1 MIITTKIN
9 NSYKAMKTRY
19 IHFFILLTV
28 GILNLYSQ
36 SADRNYI
43 RTRTY
48 TNETGTAYL
57 DQIQY
62 FDGLGRPNQLVQA
75 GVTPTKQNLVTLQEY
90 DAFGRESNTWLPAV
104 VTGNN
109 GVYIDPATVKT
120 GSISSNG
127 NDQSPYS
134 QPVYEASPLNRVLEQ
149 YAPGADWKTNKKAV
163 RTGYLTNKDKTG
175 TITPADSLVC
185 GLYVST
191 DDRKTISISKSKNYA
206 AGELYVTRIK
216 DEDNNVS
223 YEFKDK
229 LGQVVLTRQIND
241 TEILDTYY
249 IYDSFGNKRVV
260 LPPIL
265 SEMMPGNS
273 VWTDTNTDF
282 GRYAYLYKYD
292 DRNRCIAKKIPGADW
307 IYYVYDKADRLVF
320 TQDGEQRKK
329 SEWIFTIPDVFGRT
343 VLTGR
348 CTGANSK
355 TIASG
360 TFDNNLIKAEY
371 TGVSP
376 NYSDKIYGYT
386 LTIDGQ
392 PLALQG
398 NALYLAN
405 YYDSYKFRTQVA
417 GINDVRLSYKANET
431 YGIRY
436 GDDNSV
442 TESKGLLTGTITR
455 ILDLSDA
462 KAPICAV
469 MYYDNKGRLIQVKS
483 NNDLGGIEEE
493 YFAYNFTGQ
502 STQKQHIHSAAGKTT
517 QTEIYKYS
525 YDHAGRLL
533 TTTHQLNGGT
543 AVTLASNTYDELGR
557 LIKNVKNNQAN
568 ITTGYTYNV
577 RSWTKSISSPLFKQ
591 TLYYNESYGGST
603 KQYNGNISAMDWT
616 VSGDKTRGYAFTY
629 DNLSR
634 LTAANYLENAA
645 ANANYKTAYT
655 YDKHGNMKT
664 LQRYGKNT
672 ASGYNIVDNLTITH
686 AGNQLL
692 KIEDAIANISL
703 AESADFKN
711 YSNVATEYTY
721 NANGA
726 MTKDLNKG
734 VTDIQYNLLNLPR
747 IIDIKSPVAEARNEY
762 TYSANGQKLKV
773 VQKWNPN
780 YSTAPVIGSAINTAS
795 LTQTKTTDYVGNMI
809 YENGSLKR
817 ILIEGGYYESSTYH
831 FYLTDHLGNNRVVAN
846 ATGTVIQKNHYYP
859 FGTAFAE
866 TSTTEQGKQPYKYNN
881 KELDQMHGLNI
892 YDYSARHYESTI
904 GRFITIDPMAEK
916 YYSISPYVYCA
927 NNPLKYIDPT
937 GMMYDDYFNKDGD
950 YLGTDNDPKS
960 RKVRV
965 MSQENWNSN
974 KQGEKTIDPAVGRAN
989 SDLHSKSRIKNEASL
1004 KIYSYYNDTGV
1015 ELKSDKG
1022 EYLMAFITSSVKN
1035 EVLGK
1040 KISVNLSEANSL
1052 GVSDNIY
1059 DIKNTFVHEGK
1070 HNLDFVQFKPSIF
1083 SDMSNQVVEER
1094 AISTQVNHSTWE
1106 YTSPRYKTHIENYA
1120 NKLHVVV
1127 PGLNAPS
1134 LRTSIT
1140 APLKI
1145 K

>member
-1 MIITTKIN
+1 MITTTKIN

-19 IHFFILLTV
+19 IHFSILLTV

-48 TNETGTAYL
+48 TNEAGTAYL

-229 LGQVVLTRQIND
+229 LGQVVLTRQING

-265 SEMMPGNS
+265 SDMMPGNS

-282 GRYAYLYKYD
+282 GRYAYMYKYD
-292 DRNRCIAKKIPGADW
+292 NRNRCIAKKIPGADW

-329 SEWIFTIPDVFGRT
+329 SEWTFTIPDVFGRI
-343 VLTGR
+343 VLTGI
-348 CTGANSK
+348 CKNTLTYTADPLGAVVV
-355 TIASG
+355 
-360 TFDNNLIKAEY
+360 KADWAKATNVY
-371 TGVSP
+371 
-376 NYSDKIYGYT
+376 KGYT
-386 LTIDGQ
+386 LTGV
-392 PLALQG
+392 ALTTPTV
-398 NALYLAN
+398 LSVN
-405 YYDSYKFRTQVA
+405 YYDSYEFLDYNQIPNKNHLLYGAVA
-417 GINDVRLSYKANET
+417 GYDTWYT
-431 YGIRY
+431 GGY
-436 GDDNSV
+436 
-442 TESKGLLTGTITR
+442 KGLLTGTIAGV
-455 ILDLSDA
+455 LDGSSSLDYLYTA
-462 KAPICAV
+462 I
-469 MYYDNKGRLIQVKS
+469 YYDNKGRVIQTKETNLLAKGVTA
-483 NNDLGGIEEE
+483 NNLTGGIDKT
-493 YFAYNFTGQ
+493 YIAYNFTGQ
-502 STQKQHIHSAAGKTT
+502 PVKKFVVHQIAGKADVSETYAYT
-517 QTEIYKYS
+517 

-533 TTTHQLNGGT
+533 TTTHQFNSGT
-543 AVTLASNTYDELGR
+543 TVTLAQNTYDELGR
-557 LIKNVKNNQAN
+557 LNKNVKNNQAN
-568 ITTGYTYNV
+568 LTTAYTYNV
-577 RSWTKSISSPLFKQ
+577 RSWTKSITSPLFTQ
-591 TLYYNESYGGST
+591 TLYYNEPFGLHGVQYG
-603 KQYNGNISAMDWT
+603 GNISAMTW
-616 VSGDKTRGYAFTY
+616 KTHSENQRIYAFKY
-629 DNLSR
+629 DNLSQ
-634 LTAANYLENAA
+634 LTHAAYDNKSSGGSFSA
-645 ANANYKTAYT
+645 AYT

-664 LQRYGKNT
+664 LTRLGKKT
-672 ASGYNIVDNLTITH
+672 STTYDVVDNLTITH
-686 AGNQLL
+686 TGNQLL
-692 KIEDAIANISL
+692 KIEDAVANISL

-711 YSNVATEYTY
+711 YSNVATEYVY

-866 TSTTEQGKQPYKYNN
+866 TSIAEQGKQPYKYNG
-881 KELDQMHGLNI
+881 KEFDQMHGLNLQD
-892 YDYSARHYESTI
+892 YDKRYKGDWYFT
-904 GRFITIDPMAEK
+904 TIDPMAEK
-916 YYSISPYVYCA
+916 YYSWSPYAYVL
-927 NNPLKYIDPT
+927 NNPLKYTDPQGDTVRVHIETIDYGHSWISVGEGENMTVYTYGNYGEKNEGILKKMSGPLAQAYMKGKKEET
-937 GMMYDDYFNKDGD
+937 NMSSFIINDITDETMTDVMNGVIGKAEKRLDLEEKKDGTI
-950 YLGTDNDPKS
+950 GPKS
-960 RKVRV
+960 PNEEIYKLDEYKLLSNNCTTFISDALNNSGSKAMETTRYYSHPMRGSIGYTIKERIRTPHY
-965 MSQENWNSN
+965 MKGFLNSQSGTRSVLKQLN
-974 KQGEKTIDPAVGRAN
+974 K
-989 SDLHSKSRIKNEASL
+989 
-1004 KIYSYYNDTGV
+1004 
-1015 ELKSDKG
+1015 
-1022 EYLMAFITSSVKN
+1022 
-1035 EVLGK
+1035 
-1040 KISVNLSEANSL
+1040 
-1052 GVSDNIY
+1052 
-1059 DIKNTFVHEGK
+1059 
-1070 HNLDFVQFKPSIF
+1070 
-1083 SDMSNQVVEER
+1083 
-1094 AISTQVNHSTWE
+1094 
-1106 YTSPRYKTHIENYA
+1106 
-1120 NKLHVVV
+1120 
-1127 PGLNAPS
+1127 
-1134 LRTSIT
+1134 
-1140 APLKI
+1140 
-1145 K
+1145 